1 MGYNLDEKAEIAKTD
16 QQLAE
21 APEAASQDKSGAKDI
36 EDLEGHNLA
45 TAPGTEGD
53 VDIKV
58 NAEMGY
64 NLDEN
69 DDVKKN

>member
-1 MGYNLDEKAEIAKTD
+1 MGYNLDEKADIEKAD

-21 APEAASQDKSGAKDI
+21 APEASSQDKSGAKDI
-36 EDLEGHNLA
+36 EDLKDHNLA

-53 VDIKV
+53 IDIKV

-64 NLDEN
+64 NLDES